1 MNVHSQ
7 PTLCRL
13 SGSYPMVDKR
23 QQIIDAAEKL
33 IAESG
38 FQGFSMH
45 KLAKEAG
52 VAAGTIYRYFSD
64 KEDLLLQVRL
74 AVVQRS
80 AEVVQAGVEDSMT
93 LKQRF
98 RKMWLNIFDLS
109 GSNIGNLK
117 NRAQYDSLPC
127 AQSHETKEIER
138 KMFSKVDQLFT
149 EGREQGIFK
158 PLDNPVLAAL
168 SLEVSVALARK
179 QSLGYYHL
187 DQDAI
192 DAAIEASWDAIIKH

>member
-1 MNVHSQ
+1 
-7 PTLCRL
+7 
-13 SGSYPMVDKR
+13 MVDKR
-23 QQIIDAAEKL
+23 QQIIDAAEDL

-74 AVVQRS
+74 AVVQRN
-80 AEVVQAGVEDSMT
+80 AEVVQRGVDNAMP
-93 LKQRF
+93 LKERF
-98 RKMWLNIFDLS
+98 RTMWLNIFDLS
-109 GSNIGNLK
+109 RTNIDNLK

-127 AQSHETKEIER
+127 MRNHETKEIER
-138 KMFSKVDQLFT
+138 KMFSKVDKFFT
-149 EGREQGIFK
+149 QGREQGLFK

-168 SLEVSVALARK
+168 SLEVSVTLARK
-179 QSLGYYHL
+179 QALGYYQL
-187 DQDAI
+187 DQAAI

>member
-1 MNVHSQ
+1 MSDSEIN
-7 PTLCRL
+7 
-13 SGSYPMVDKR
+13 VDKR
-23 QQIIDAAEKL
+23 QIIIDAAEKL

-45 KLAKEAG
+45 KLAKEAR

-74 AVVQRS
+74 AVVQRN
-80 AEVVQAGVEDSMT
+80 AEIIQRGVTDDMT

-109 GSNIGNLK
+109 GSNISTLK

-127 AQSHETKEIER
+127 VRSHETKELER
-138 KMFSKVDQLFT
+138 EMFSKVEQLFA
-149 EGREQGIFK
+149 EGREQGVFK
-158 PLDNPVLAAL
+158 PLENPVLAAL
-168 SLEVSVALARK
+168 SLEVSVTLARK

-187 DQDAI
+187 DEKAI
-192 DAAIEASWDAIIKH
+192 EAAIEASWDAITTH

>member
-1 MNVHSQ
+1 MK
-7 PTLCRL
+7 
-13 SGSYPMVDKR
+13 DKR
-23 QQIIDAAEKL
+23 QKIIDAAEAL

-38 FQGFSMH
+38 FQGLSMH

-64 KEDLLLQVRL
+64 KEDLLQQVRL
-74 AVVQRS
+74 EVAQRN
-80 AEVVQAGVEDSMT
+80 AEAIQRDVDESMP
-93 LKQRF
+93 LKERF

-109 GSNIGNLK
+109 VSNIDNLK

-127 AQSHETKEIER
+127 VRSHETKEIER

-149 EGREQGIFK
+149 EGRETGVFK
-158 PLDNPVLAAL
+158 PLGNPVLAAL
-168 SLEVSVALARK
+168 SLEVSVTLARK
-179 QSLGYYHL
+179 QSLGYYQL

-192 DAAIEASWDAIIKH
+192 EAAIEASWDAIITH

>member
-1 MNVHSQ
+1 MI
-7 PTLCRL
+7 
-13 SGSYPMVDKR
+13 DKR
-23 QQIIDAAEKL
+23 QKIIDAAEKL

-38 FQGFSMH
+38 FQGLSMH

-64 KEDLLLQVRL
+64 KEDLLQQVRL
-74 AVVQRS
+74 AVIQRN
-80 AEVVQAGVEDSMT
+80 AGLIQHGVEDSMT

-127 AQSHETKEIER
+127 VRSHETKEIER

-149 EGREQGIFK
+149 EGRDQGVFK

-168 SLEVSVALARK
+168 SLEVSVTLARK
-179 QSLGYYHL
+179 QSLGYYQL

>member
-1 MNVHSQ
+1 
-7 PTLCRL
+7 
-13 SGSYPMVDKR
+13 MVDKR
-23 QQIIDAAEKL
+23 QQIIDAAEDL

-74 AVVQRS
+74 AVIQRNAEAVQRN
-80 AEVVQAGVEDSMT
+80 VDDSMP
-93 LKQRF
+93 LKERF
-98 RKMWLNIFDLS
+98 RTMWLNIFDLS
-109 GSNIGNLK
+109 RSNIDNLK

-127 AQSHETKEIER
+127 MRNHETKDEER
-138 KMFSKVDQLFT
+138 KMFNKVDQLFT
-149 EGREQGIFK
+149 QGREQGIFK
-158 PLDNPVLAAL
+158 SLDNPVLAAL
-168 SLEVSVALARK
+168 SLEVSVTLARK
-179 QSLGYYHL
+179 QALGYYQL
-187 DQDAI
+187 DQAAI

>member
-1 MNVHSQ
+1 MS
-7 PTLCRL
+7 
-13 SGSYPMVDKR
+13 SSDFMIDKR
-23 QQIIDAAEKL
+23 QKIIDAAETL

-38 FQGFSMH
+38 FQGLSMH

-64 KEDLLLQVRL
+64 KEDLLQQVRL
-74 AVVQRS
+74 AVAERNAEAIQR
-80 AEVVQAGVEDSMT
+80 GVDNAMP
-93 LKQRF
+93 LKERF

-109 GSNIGNLK
+109 VSNIDNLK

-127 AQSHETKEIER
+127 VRSHETKEIER

-149 EGREQGIFK
+149 EGREMGVFK
-158 PLDNPVLAAL
+158 PLNNPVLAAL
-168 SLEVSVALARK
+168 SLEVSVTLARK
-179 QSLGYYHL
+179 QSLGYYQL

-192 DAAIEASWDAIIKH
+192 EAAIEASWDAIITH

>member
-1 MNVHSQ
+1 M
-7 PTLCRL
+7 
-13 SGSYPMVDKR
+13 SGSDFMIDKR
-23 QQIIDAAEKL
+23 QKIIDAAETL

-38 FQGFSMH
+38 FQGLSMH

-64 KEDLLLQVRL
+64 KEDLLQQVRL
-74 AVVQRS
+74 AVAERNAEAIQR
-80 AEVVQAGVEDSMT
+80 GVDNAMP
-93 LKQRF
+93 LKERF

-109 GSNIGNLK
+109 VSNIDNLK

-127 AQSHETKEIER
+127 VRSHETKEIER

-149 EGREQGIFK
+149 EGRETGVFK
-158 PLDNPVLAAL
+158 PLNNPVLAAL
-168 SLEVSVALARK
+168 SLEVSVTLARK
-179 QSLGYYHL
+179 QSLGYYQL

-192 DAAIEASWDAIIKH
+192 EAAIEASWDAIITH

>member
-1 MNVHSQ
+1 MSD
-7 PTLCRL
+7 
-13 SGSYPMVDKR
+13 SDPMVDKR
-23 QQIIDAAEKL
+23 QKIIDAAEKL

-38 FQGFSMH
+38 FQGLSMH

-64 KEDLLLQVRL
+64 KDDLLRQVRL
-74 AVVQRS
+74 AVIQRN
-80 AEVVQAGVEDSMT
+80 AEIIQRGVESSMT
-93 LKQRF
+93 LKERF

-109 GSNIGNLK
+109 GSNLGTLK

-127 AQSHETKEIER
+127 VRSHETKEIER
-138 KMFSKVDQLFT
+138 KMFSKVDQLFS
-149 EGREQGIFK
+149 EGREQGVFK
-158 PLDNPVLAAL
+158 SLDNPVLAAL
-168 SLEVSVALARK
+168 SLEVSVTLARK

-192 DAAIEASWDAIIKH
+192 EGAIEASWDAITKH